1 MAYLYHGGGLE
12 NRQSPRLSKDSK
24 RRSKFHTAYTSLRFE
39 IGHLMAILQIKK
51 EKGKEGGRVARALL
65 ERDAKQVILSP
76 TDTHQSSRPGSSSKS
91 NMTSVRAIKQPFDP
105 SSSSTGS
112 VDGRYGHMSNK
123 QMYQSQTTHNPLNHC
138 IESSCTVNQEEAL
151 CSGAQSCIPLYNGPT
166 PQRIAGSGS
175 GEGLPYIV
183 SSDYPTKAIDGNSGR
198 IKSPP
203 EAPFCTD
210 DTVTS
215 YFDYFDCSEDET
227 PANHR
232 HALGHRISGIKDGNL
247 QDSFR
252 VTFSVLWQTNTKV
265 NNLPRINLALM
276 DIVKIEALK
285 QTGQT
290 VDGTIVVNTA
300 DVLAIGMSAPDD
312 TPSMNSYNETRDT
325 NIYRNVA
332 LGKTRIMTGNVGV
345 EGWQKMAGHK
355 TTITN
360 NRFGHD
366 VGIITGDMGGEAAR
380 GLNQSFSKR
389 EEFKAYVRVLLF
401 IQGFHGNPYN
411 LSYRLTE
418 VESHYDK
425 GWTHY
430 H

>member
-1 MAYLYHGGGLE
+1 
-12 NRQSPRLSKDSK
+12 
-24 RRSKFHTAYTSLRFE
+24 
-39 IGHLMAILQIKK
+39 MAILQIKK

-183 SSDYPTKAIDGNSGR
+183 SSDYPTKAIDGNS
-198 IKSPP
+198 
-203 EAPFCTD
+203 
-210 DTVTS
+210 
-215 YFDYFDCSEDET
+215 
-227 PANHR
+227 
-232 HALGHRISGIKDGNL
+232 GNL